1 VAETFGWNFDNSYGR
16 LPDSFHARQS
26 PAAVRS
32 PQLVVFNTTLADE
45 LGVSCPDP
53 RDDSVAA
60 TLAGNLVPDT
70 ADPLAQAYA
79 GCQFGHF
86 TMLGDGRALLLGEQI
101 TPSGQRFD
109 IQFKGS
115 GRTRFSRGGD
125 GRAALGPML
134 REYIISEAM
143 AALGVPTTRSLA
155 VVATGEPVYR
165 ERALP
170 GAVLTRVAAS
180 HIRVGTFEYFS
191 ARRDLAGLKQLAN
204 YTIARHYPHLAP
216 PASSTSFA
224 SLATPESP
232 ASPPPPESPLDDP
245 ARYLAFLREVANR
258 QADLI
263 ARWLGVGFV
272 HGVMNTDNM
281 AVSGETIDYGPCAFL
296 DTYDPATVFSSIDS
310 RGRYAFGNQPGIA
323 QWNLARLAEALLPL
337 LDSDTK
343 RAVDLAMDVI
353 QGFPAAFEARWTER
367 LRAKLGWLGA
377 EPNDLALAKEFLDLL
392 ARHSQ
397 DYTNAWRQL
406 TETTSGA
413 DRSATDSSA
422 ADRSAA
428 NLGTAHLGAAA
439 TAAFEHPEFAEW
451 LSRWHDRRTRG
462 VQEDPERLQQANA
475 LMRSHNPRV
484 IPRNHRVEEALAA
497 AVDEGE
503 LEPLERLLA
512 ALQQPYDE
520 VSEFNTYREPPPPTA
535 CAYRTFCGT

>member
-1 VAETFGWNFDNSYGR
+1 MAEALGWNFDNSYGR
-16 LPDSFHARQS
+16 LPESFHSRQPPVS
-26 PAAVRS
+26 VRS
-32 PQLVVFNTTLADE
+32 PQMVVFNATLAEE
-45 LGVSCPDP
+45 LGVRCPDP
-53 RDDSVAA
+53 RDESVAE
-60 TLAGNLVPDT
+60 TLAGNLVPPT

-101 TPSGQRFD
+101 TPAGQRFD

-180 HIRVGTFEYFS
+180 HIRVGTFELFS
-191 ARRDLAGLKQLAN
+191 ARRDLAGLKQLAD

-216 PASSTSFA
+216 PACA
-224 SLATPESP
+224 
-232 ASPPPPESPLDDP
+232 LDEP
-245 ARYLAFLREVANR
+245 SRYLAFLREIADR
-258 QADLI
+258 QAELI
-263 ARWLGVGFV
+263 ARWLGIGFV

-281 AVSGETIDYGPCAFL
+281 AVSGETIDYGPCAFI
-296 DTYDPATVFSSIDS
+296 DTYDPATVFSSIDT

-323 QWNLARLAEALLPL
+323 QWNLARLAETLLPL
-337 LDSDTK
+337 LDADTQ
-343 RAVDLAMDVI
+343 RAVELAMEVI
-353 QGFPAAFEARWTER
+353 QGFPALFQEKWTNQ

-377 EPNDLALAKEFLDLL
+377 EPGDLELAKQFLDRMTRLQ
-392 ARHSQ
+392 S
-397 DYTNAWRQL
+397 DYTNSFRRL
-406 TETTSGA
+406 TELSRATVTSEPVQVEPVQA
-413 DRSATDSSA
+413 EPVRSEPVRSEPVRSEPVRSEPVRLGSA
-422 ADRSAA
+422 VSDAMTLD
-428 NLGTAHLGAAA
+428 
-439 TAAFEHPEFAEW
+439 EPEFA
-451 LSRWHDRRTRG
+451 RWHARWLERRTRG
-462 VQEDPERLQQANA
+462 DQGDPERLRQANER
-475 LMRSHNPRV
+475 MYSSNPSI

-503 LEPLERLLA
+503 LEPLDRLLA
-512 ALQQPYDE
+512 ALQQPYDD
-520 VSEFNTYREPPPPTA
+520 SPAWAAYREPPPSTA
-535 CAYRTFCGT
+535 CGYRTFCGT